1 MLDSLVKICEEA
13 GPLVGVAYSLFENDP
28 RFIKKIALRF
38 GSVSAVF
45 HAIEADDTLLVSLG
59 PLIPGEDET
68 LLDATDAAP
77 WSACVGL
84 GIRWAWSLTNQQGY
98 SDGARLEFGDPV
110 KSSSSVVEM
119 IVIASALKIFVAV
132 PKGFEI
138 QVADHPEG

>member
-1 MLDSLVKICEEA
+1 MLDSLVKVSEEA
-13 GPLVGVAYSLFENDP
+13 GPLVGVEYSLFENDP
-28 RFIKKIALRF
+28 RFIKNIALRF

-45 HAIEADDTLLVSLG
+45 RAVEADDTLMVSLG
-59 PLIPGEDET
+59 PLIPGDDET
-68 LLDATDAAP
+68 LFDATDAAP

-84 GIRWAWSLTNQQGY
+84 SIRWAWSLTNQQGY

-138 QVADHPEG
+138 PRSRLPEG